1 MRIRTIELSVGAFMV
16 AGFAAL
22 VFLAIKVSGLSVDSA
37 EETYRIKASFENI
50 GGLTVRAKV
59 TMAGVVI
66 GKVSNIYLD
75 KDEYAAVVEMD
86 IFKHVDN
93 ISVDSTAAIL
103 TAGILGEKYIGI
115 MVGAEEE
122 YLADG
127 DEIWD
132 TQSALVLEDLVA
144 KFLFNKVSEEE

>member
-1 MRIRTIELSVGAFMV
+1 MRVRTLELSVGVFML

-22 VFLAIKVSGLSVDSA
+22 VFLAIQVSGLTMDSA
-37 EETYRIKASFENI
+37 EDTYRVSAKFENI

-75 KDEYAAVVEMD
+75 KEDYVAVVEMD
-86 IFKHVDN
+86 IYKHVDN
-93 ISVDSTAAIL
+93 LSIDSTASIL

-115 MVGAEEE
+115 MVGAEAE
-122 YLADG
+122 YLQNG
-127 DEIWD
+127 DQIWD

-144 KFLFNKVSEEE
+144 KFLFNKVSEE